1 MIPVHENGTMHVVGR
16 VNMITNTD
24 THQLK
29 LFNTFFESR
38 VCKILKVNPTNIPKL
53 NQLTPDQKNKQ
64 NAHDK
69 TNMNGVCKKN
79 TIHRISKKY
88 IFFSKFDTT
97 GLCIL

>member
-1 MIPVHENGTMHVVGR
+1 MIHEDGTMHVVGR

-38 VCKILKVNPTNIPKL
+38 VCKILKVNTTNIPKL
-53 NQLTPDQKNKQ
+53 NQHTPDQKNKQ

-69 TNMNGVCKKN
+69 TKMNGVCKK
-79 TIHRISKKY
+79 IQYIEYLKIY